1 MRASA
6 TILSVLCVFLIGS
19 TAAAQK
25 QGGVYVNGQLVTAE
39 QIQVAL
45 QTMGIQP
52 GAATIPPGRYWY
64 DSKSGLWGMEGGPTV
79 GQIFP
84 ELELGGPLQPNA
96 SGGGTGVFI
105 NGRELHPQE
114 VAFLQRIFGVVIP
127 GRYWMDW
134 QGVGGY
140 EGGPALFNVAAAAAA
155 AGAQGGMYGGQT
167 RRTLFGGTGSD
178 GNCSYYMHPSGSSV
192 MNCG

>member
-1 MRASA
+1 MRASV
-6 TILSVLCVFLIGS
+6 TILPVLCTLLIGS
-19 TAAAQK
+19 TATAQK
-25 QGGVYVNGQLVTAE
+25 QGGVSVNGQLVSAE

>member
-105 NGRELHPQE
+105 NGRELHPQ
-114 VAFLQRIFGVVIP
+114 A
-127 GRYWMDW
+127 
-134 QGVGGY
+134 
-140 EGGPALFNVAAAAAA
+140 
-155 AGAQGGMYGGQT
+155 
-167 RRTLFGGTGSD
+167 S
-178 GNCSYYMHPSGSSV
+178 
-192 MNCG
+192 

>member
-6 TILSVLCVFLIGS
+6 TILTLLCVLL
-19 TAAAQK
+19 TDAPAAAQDE
-25 QGGVYVNGQLVTAE
+25 GVFVNGRPVTAE
-39 QIQVAL
+39 QIQLAL

-64 DSKSGLWGMEGGPTV
+64 DGTSGLWGMEGGPTV

-84 ELELGGPLQPNA
+84 GLELGGPLQADA

-114 VAFLQRIFGVVIP
+114 VAFLQSIFGVVIP

-134 QGVGGY
+134 QGIGGY
-140 EGGPALFNVAAAAAA
+140 EGGPAIFNLAAAAAA
-155 AGAQGGMYGGQT
+155 AGAQSGMYSGDT

-178 GNCSYYMHPSGSSV
+178 GNCSYYMHPGGSSV
-192 MNCG
+192 MTCR